1 MNRRERRRKGKGT
14 AGLSMTSAAAEQ
26 AFAAAVKDFQA
37 GAWAEAERRLKP
49 LREAFPDHPEVLY
62 LLGLSVLQ
70 AGRVREAI
78 GPLQHA
84 ARLAPGRADVLNAL
98 GSALRRDGQVA
109 AAIAALEQALAL
121 EPAFTDAH
129 YNLGNALKDAGRYAE
144 AERHYREAI
153 AREPNFADAHYGL
166 GLVLRALGRTDEAIA
181 EYQEAIRLVP
191 GHADVH
197 ISLGS
202 AFSDRSQTHLARR
215 AYETALAIDPDNA
228 TALGNLGNALTTMG
242 RLEEGIAKVEKAVAL
257 DPDNAA
263 MHSNLIFHCHYSPAY
278 GSMDLLRLARQWN
291 DRHGRPRATNRKPH
305 RNDRDP
311 DRRLRIGYVSGDF
324 RVHPVG
330 WFMTPVFA
338 AHDTSAVETFA
349 YSASAYADDL
359 TRRIQAGVGHW
370 REVAGVSES
379 DLAATIR
386 ADRIDILV
394 DLAGHTARHRLL
406 AFAEKPAPVQVTAV
420 VPGTSGVEAIDY
432 FLSDRFETP
441 PGSEAHFSETV
452 IRLPDGFH
460 CYGPPPYAPDVA
472 PLPARANSAVTF
484 GCFNNLAKVTP
495 QVIALWAKVLAAVPG
510 ARLLL
515 KTKAL
520 DDPDAQAWYRELT
533 AAAGIA
539 PERLMLAGGAP
550 HAELLAAYGE
560 VDITLDPFPYSGG
573 LTTTESLWMGVPVIT
588 LSGETF
594 AGRHSTSHLANVGLP
609 ELIAATPQDYVAIA
623 AGLADDRDRLAGL
636 RASLRARMA
645 ASPICDAQRYT
656 RNLEAAYRAMWRAW
670 CAGEGRAYSP

>member
-1 MNRRERRRKGKGT
+1 
-14 AGLSMTSAAAEQ
+14 MTSVAAEQ
-26 AFAAAVKDFQA
+26 AFAAAAKDFQS

-49 LREAFPDHPEVLY
+49 LREAFPEHPEVFY

-70 AGRVREAI
+70 AGRVGKAI
-78 GPLQHA
+78 EHLTRA
-84 ARLAPGRADVLNAL
+84 ATLAPSRADVRNAL
-98 GSALRRDGQVA
+98 GSALRRDGQTT
-109 AAIAALEQALAL
+109 AAIAALEKALTL
-121 EPAFTDAH
+121 QPAFTDAH
-129 YNLGNALKDAGRYAE
+129 YNLGNAFKDAGRYAE

-153 AREPNFADAHYGL
+153 AREPAFADARYAL
-166 GLVLRALGRTDEAIA
+166 GLVLKALGRINEAIA
-181 EYQEAIRLVP
+181 EYQESIHLVP
-191 GHADVH
+191 NHADVH

-202 AFSDRSQTHLARR
+202 AYLEGSQTHLARR
-215 AYETALAIDPDNA
+215 ALETALAIDPGSA
-228 TALGNLGNALTTMG
+228 TAHGSLGNAYTLMG
-242 RLEEGIAKVEKAVAL
+242 RLDEGLPYLEKAVRL
-257 DPDNAA
+257 EPDNAA
-263 MHSNLIFHCHYSPAY
+263 IFSNLVYYCHYSPAY
-278 GSMDLLRLARQWN
+278 GPMDLLRLARQWN
-291 DRHGRPRATNRKPH
+291 DRHGRPRATKRKPH

-311 DRRLRIGYVSGDF
+311 DRRLRVGYVSGDF

-338 AHDTSAVETFA
+338 AHDASAVETFA

-359 TRRIQAGVGHW
+359 TRRIQTGVGHW
-370 REVAGVSES
+370 REVAGVSDS
-379 DLAATIR
+379 DLAAMIR

-406 AFAEKPAPVQVTAV
+406 AFTEKPAPVQVTAV

-460 CYGPPPYAPDVA
+460 CYGPPSYAPEVA
-472 PLPARANSAVTF
+472 PLPAGLNGAVTY

-495 QVIALWAKVLAAVPG
+495 QVIALWAKVLEAVPG

-520 DDPDAQAWYRELT
+520 DDPDAQAWYRERT

-573 LTTTESLWMGVPVIT
+573 LTTLESLWMGVPVVT

-594 AGRHSTSHLANVGLP
+594 AGRHSTSHLMNIGLT

-623 AGLADDRDRLAGL
+623 AGLANDRDRLAGL
-636 RASLRARMA
+636 RAGLRARLA
-645 ASPICDAQRYT
+645 ASPICDAERHT
-656 RNLEAAYRAMWRAW
+656 RNLEAAYRGMWRAW
-670 CAGEGRAYSP
+670 CAKGD

>member
-1 MNRRERRRKGKGT
+1 MNRRDRRRKGKGT
-14 AGLSMTSAAAEQ
+14 AGPSLTPAAAEQ
-26 AFAAAVKDFQA
+26 AFAAAVKDFQS
-37 GAWAEAERRLKP
+37 GAWAAAERRLKS
-49 LREAFPDHPEVLY
+49 LRDAFPDHPEVLY
-62 LLGLSVLQ
+62 LLGLTRLQ

-78 GPLQHA
+78 GPLEEA
-84 ARLAPGRADVLNAL
+84 ARLAPGRADVRNAL
-98 GSALRRDGQVA
+98 GSALRRDGRIP
-109 AAIAALEQALAL
+109 AAIAALQQALAL
-121 EPAFTDAH
+121 QPAFADAH
-129 YNLGNALKDAGRYAE
+129 YNLGNALKDAGRYAD
-144 AERHYREAI
+144 AERHYRAAL
-153 AREPNFADAHYGL
+153 AREPHFADAQYGL
-166 GLVLRALGRTDEAIA
+166 GLALRALGRTGEAIA
-181 EYQEAIRLVP
+181 AYQEAIRLKP

-202 AFSDRSQTHLARR
+202 AFFDRGQTHRARQ
-215 AYETALAIDPDNA
+215 AYEAALAIEPDNA

-242 RLEEGIAKVEKAVAL
+242 RLEEGIAKVERAVAL
-257 DPDNAA
+257 DPGNAA

-278 GSMDLLRLARQWN
+278 GPLDLLSLARQWN
-291 DRHGRPRATNRKPH
+291 DRHARPLAAKRKPH
-305 RNDRDP
+305 RNDPDP
-311 DRRLRIGYVSGDF
+311 DRRLRVGYVSGDF

-338 AHDTSAVETFA
+338 AHDPSAVELFA

-359 TRRIQAGVGHW
+359 TRRLQASAGHW
-370 REVAGVSES
+370 REVAGLSDS
-379 DLAATIR
+379 DLAAR
-386 ADRIDILV
+386 VRDDRIDILV

-460 CYGPPPYAPDVA
+460 CYGPPPYAPAVA
-472 PLPARANSAVTF
+472 PLPAGANGAITF

-495 QVIALWAKVLAAVPG
+495 QVVALWAKVLAAVPG
-510 ARLLL
+510 SRLLL

-520 DDPDAQAWYRELT
+520 DDPDAQAWYRELA

-539 PERLMLAGGAP
+539 PHRLLLAGGAP
-550 HAELLAAYGE
+550 HAELLAAYGT

-573 LTTTESLWMGVPVIT
+573 LTTLESLWMGVPVVT

-594 AGRHSTSHLANVGLP
+594 AGRHSTSHLSNIGLP
-609 ELIAATPQDYVAIA
+609 ELIAATPEEYVAIA
-623 AGLADDRDRLAGL
+623 AGLADDRDRLAAL
-636 RASLRARMA
+636 RATLRDRLR
-645 ASPICDAQRYT
+645 ASPICDARRYT
-656 RNLEAAYRAMWRAW
+656 RHLEAAYRQLWREW
-670 CAGEGRAYSP
+670 CASGAVPP

>member
-1 MNRRERRRKGKGT
+1 
-14 AGLSMTSAAAEQ
+14 MTPAAAEQ
-26 AFAAAVKDFQA
+26 AFAAAVKDFQS

-49 LREAFPDHPEVLY
+49 LRDAFPDHPEVLF
-62 LLGLSVLQ
+62 LLGLAVLQ
-70 AGRVREAI
+70 AGRVRAAI
-78 GPLQHA
+78 EPLQQA
-84 ARLAPGRADVLNAL
+84 ARLAPDRADVRNAL
-98 GSALRRDGQVA
+98 GSALRRDGQGA
-109 AAIAALEQALAL
+109 AAIAALEQAVAL
-121 EPAFTDAH
+121 QPAFTDAY
-129 YNLGNALKDAGRYAE
+129 YNLGNALKDAGRYAA
-144 AERHYREAI
+144 AERHYRA
-153 AREPNFADAHYGL
+153 ALAHEPNFADAHYGL
-166 GLVLRALGRTDEAIA
+166 GLALRALGRTDEAIA
-181 EYQEAIRLVP
+181 AYEEAIRLAS

-202 AFSDRSQTHLARR
+202 AFFDRDQTHRARR
-215 AYETALAIDPDNA
+215 AYETALALEPDNA
-228 TALGNLGNALTTMG
+228 TALGNLGNVLTTMG
-242 RLEEGIAKVEKAVAL
+242 RLEEGIAKVERAVAL
-257 DPDNAA
+257 DPGNAA
-263 MHSNLIFHCHYSPAY
+263 MHSNLIFHCHYSPTY
-278 GSMDLLRLARQWN
+278 GPLDLLRLARQWN
-291 DRHGRPRATNRKPH
+291 DRHARPRAERRKPH

-311 DRRLRIGYVSGDF
+311 ERRLRVGYVSGDF

-338 AHDTSAVETFA
+338 AHDPSAVETFA
-349 YSASAYADDL
+349 YSASAYADEL

-370 REVAGVSES
+370 RQIAGLSDS
-379 DLAATIR
+379 DLAARIR
-386 ADRIDILV
+386 EDRIDILI

-420 VPGTSGVEAIDY
+420 VPGTSGLDAIDY

-460 CYGPPPYAPDVA
+460 CYGPPDYAPEVA
-472 PLPARANSAVTF
+472 PLPAGANGAVTF

-495 QVIALWAKVLAAVPG
+495 RVVALWAKVLAAVPG
-510 ARLLL
+510 SRLLL

-539 PERLMLAGGAP
+539 PDRLVLAGGAP
-550 HAELLAAYGE
+550 HAELLAAYGA

-573 LTTTESLWMGVPVIT
+573 LTTLESLWMGVPVVT

-594 AGRHSTSHLANVGLP
+594 AGRHSTSHLANIGLP
-609 ELIAATPQDYVAIA
+609 ELIAATPDEYVAIA

-636 RASLRARMA
+636 RASLRDRLA
-645 ASPICDAQRYT
+645 ASPICDARRYT
-656 RNLEAAYRAMWRAW
+656 RNLEAAYRRMWRAW
-670 CAGEGRAYSP
+670 CAKGE